1 MRALYEDS
9 AVPVREIAAI
19 AGATERT
26 IYKYVAKLGWKR
38 RHHFAPA
45 KGAGGIDVWSVAA
58 DAVGNSPIAVGR
70 DLLCLLRVFTCTRQA
85 CTSEITR
92 MNWQTTTLQEY
103 YVLLVP
109 VAVGAL
115 GLGVF
120 WLTGWMD
127 RREERRH
134 PAE

>member
-1 MRALYEDS
+1 
-9 AVPVREIAAI
+9 
-19 AGATERT
+19 
-26 IYKYVAKLGWKR
+26 
-38 RHHFAPA
+38 
-45 KGAGGIDVWSVAA
+45 
-58 DAVGNSPIAVGR
+58 
-70 DLLCLLRVFTCTRQA
+70 
-85 CTSEITR
+85 
-92 MNWQTTTLQEY
+92 MNWQTTSFQDY

-109 VAVGAL
+109 VAVAAL